1 MENRT
6 KPSTEDLRKAQLA
19 LNAVN
24 VAYEYFAPE
33 TPKGGTAQPV
43 EYFEYVAAA

>member
-6 KPSTEDLRKAQLA
+6 KPSTDDLRKAQDA

-24 VAYEYFAPE
+24 AAYEYFAPE
-33 TPKGGTAQPV
+33 AAPVAQPV